1 MRIQQSQIHRLIV
14 AAVAGVLAVPGLW
27 AVAPLTAEAA
37 VNCVVSAG
45 VTQTD
50 TVVTGSP
57 GNDTIDC
64 GGTDPAKTIYGN
76 GGNDTITGSDL
87 DDTIDGGDGNDTITG
102 GTGNDTL
109 TGGLGIDTIS
119 GSAGTDTL
127 AGASIDGSQDSLD
140 GGLGVDTCQ
149 GPAPDPDI
157 HASCEN
163 TSTPPATG
171 PGSGTGNAT
180 ALCTA
185 TGGVLSLT
193 VSPVG
198 YVCVFNPL
206 SPKNRRVQEARGIC
220 TGAGGTFVSL
230 LPLSYACLLPATSQG
245 IRLAN

>member
-1 MRIQQSQIHRLIV
+1 MRIQQSQIRRAIV
-14 AAVAGVLAVPGLW
+14 ATVAGILVVPALW
-27 AVAPLTAEAA
+27 VIAPMTAQAA

-50 TVVTGSP
+50 TVVIGSP

-64 GGTDPAKTIYGN
+64 GGTNPAKTINGN
-76 GGNDTITGSDL
+76 SGNDTITGSAL
-87 DDTIDGGDGNDTITG
+87 DDTISGGDGNDTITG
-102 GTGNDTL
+102 GIGNDVL

-127 AGASIDGSQDSLD
+127 AGPSVDGSQDSLD
-140 GGLGVDTCQ
+140 GGLDVDTCQ

-163 TSTPPATG
+163 TSTPPGTG

-193 VSPVG
+193 VNPVG

-206 SPKNRRVQEARGIC
+206 SPTNRRVQEARNIC

-230 LPLSYACLLPATSQG
+230 LPLSYACLLPAAAQAATST
-245 IRLAN
+245 N